1 MVELQFNV
9 VSMLAFA
16 SSFTSQAQV
25 RGQGEQLGNRRP
37 PKFSKTF

>member
-1 MVELQFNV
+1 MVELQFTV

-16 SSFTSQAQV
+16 SSFSSLTQV
-25 RGQGEQLGNRRP
+25 RGQGEQLANRRP